1 MTMEDLE
8 IRVNRLSA
16 LLART
21 LAQQETERR
30 AVTRALQEDI
40 GQSLTA
46 IALNLRVL
54 EGQCQQPQSG
64 PLIEQTREL
73 VSGVLQTVERLQ
85 HQLYPVTLDSQGV
98 VPAFEV
104 FIQDFARSAQVR
116 IELDAEILPHRLPA
130 DIELTLLRILQ
141 DALEHLRSDDSYAEA
156 ARVILRLIGDY
167 IYMVIEDDSVQS
179 LKEWQASL
187 MAERAESLGGRCTV
201 LSQPD
206 QGTCIEVILPL
217 AKRDTE

>member
-16 LLART
+16 LLSRT
-21 LAQQETERR
+21 LAQQEAERR
-30 AVTRALQEDI
+30 EVTRTLQEDI

-54 EGQCQQPQSG
+54 KGQCHQPQSE

-73 VSGVLQTVERLQ
+73 VSGVLHNIERLQ
-85 HQLYPVTLDSQGV
+85 QQLYPLTLDSQGV

-104 FIQDFARSAQVR
+104 FIQEFARSAQVH

-130 DIELTLLRILQ
+130 DIELALLRILQ
-141 DALEHLRSDDSYAEA
+141 DALDHLRSDNSYAEA
-156 ARVILRLIGDY
+156 ARVILRLMGDF
-167 IYMVIEDDSVQS
+167 IYMVIEDDSVQT
-179 LKEWQASL
+179 LKDWQLSL
-187 MAERAESLGGRCTV
+187 MVERAESLGGRCTV

-217 AKRDTE
+217 VKKDSG